1 MTAAEQL
8 KQNVDTLPEPLARE
22 VLDYL
27 LMIAKRHGL
36 ETPIAGHATLRGRLK
51 RYADPNQ
58 RELEKDA
65 WIGTLM
71 EKHASD

>member
-8 KQNVDTLPEPLARE
+8 KKNVDTLPEPLARE

-36 ETPIAGHATLRGRLK
+36 ETPISKEGTLRGRLK
-51 RYADPNQ
+51 RYADPKR

-65 WIGTLM
+65 WIGTM
-71 EKHASD
+71 IEKHASD